1 MYIAENCWVKDQTLA
16 EIKKKVVVRECK
28 FFPSK
33 VKETMIFFGNTNHID
48 KTSYKRP
55 EIKLP
60 NLWSFLFIYPFC
72 TCKF

>member
-1 MYIAENCWVKDQTLA
+1 MYIAEYCWVKDQTLA

-28 FFPSK
+28 FFPGK

-60 NLWSFLFIYPFC
+60 NLWSFLFIHFARVNSD
-72 TCKF
+72 